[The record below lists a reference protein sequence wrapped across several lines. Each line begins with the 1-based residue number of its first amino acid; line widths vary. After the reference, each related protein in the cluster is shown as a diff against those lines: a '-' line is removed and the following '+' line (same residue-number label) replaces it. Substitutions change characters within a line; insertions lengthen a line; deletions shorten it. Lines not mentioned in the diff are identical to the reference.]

1 MMTMNGKI
9 VHPLRRSGVLLGEQ
23 KIFDRSDNT
32 GIAWFVID
40 LALGAGGFAPKGSSG
55 LQTADG
61 LSMQYHSRR
70 K

>member
-1 MMTMNGKI
+1 MMTMDGKI
-9 VHPLRRSGVLLGEQ
+9 VHPLRRSSVRLGDQ
-23 KIFDRSDNT
+23 TIFDRKDVTSR
-32 GIAWFVID
+32 AWFILD
-40 LALGAGGFAPKGSSG
+40 LALGAGVFAPKGSSG